1 MALQEKAM
9 LVNLTI
15 RQWSA
20 RRRDK
25 DVGKEIEKS
34 HLAKDAGNF
43 NKLLIDKEALA
54 PLVTLAGK
62 LRTTHYDMT
71 LPWGDDGS
79 RLLPAKMF
87 FDYRDAISTL
97 RGQYQAA
104 IDKFV
109 AEYPTYVQNARKRLG
124 TMYNPKDY
132 PDPDRVGQKFGAKP
146 NFTPVPEAKDFRV
159 DLGTEEV
166 AAIKKDIEN
175 DMNSLLNQ
183 AANDLWIRL
192 RDCVQ
197 KIYDRLSDPEAVF
210 RDSLIENAQFA
221 CSVAVKLN
229 INDDKEL
236 EDIRRDIDRMCS
248 ISPSRLREDKDLR
261 KRVADNAHGLLQRMG
276 KRGIAE
282 S

>member
-25 DVGKEIEKS
+25 DVGKEVEKT
-34 HLAKDAGNF
+34 HQAKDAGNF

-54 PLVTLAGK
+54 PIVTLCGK
-62 LRTTHYDMT
+62 LRSTHYDMT
-71 LPWGDDGS
+71 LPWSDDGS

-87 FDYRDAISTL
+87 FDYREAINGL
-97 RGQYQAA
+97 RSQLDTAVQ
-104 IDKFV
+104 DFTSM
-109 AEYPTYVQNARKRLG
+109 YPTYVQNARKRLG

-132 PDPDRVGQKFGAKP
+132 PDQDRVAMKFGAKP
-146 NFTPVPEAKDFRV
+146 YFTAVPEAKDFRV
-159 DLGTEEV
+159 DLGADEV
-166 AAIKKDIEN
+166 R
-175 DMNSLLNQ
+175 
-183 AANDLWIRL
+183 DLWVRM

-210 RDSLIENAQFA
+210 RDSLIENAKF
-221 CSVAVKLN
+221 VAEISKKLN

-236 EDIRRDIDRMCS
+236 ENIRVDITHMCA
-248 ISPSRLREDKDLR
+248 IAPQRLRDDKTLR
-261 KRVADNAHGLLQRMG
+261 AQVATTAHSIIVKMG
-276 KRGIAE
+276 DRGKE
-282 S
+282 EN

>member
-1 MALQEKAM
+1 M

-25 DVGKEIEKS
+25 DVGKEVEKN
-34 HLAKDAGNF
+34 HQAKDAGNF

-54 PLVTLAGK
+54 PIVTLVGK

-79 RLLPAKMF
+79 RLLPAKMY
-87 FDYRDAISTL
+87 FDYRDAINAL
-97 RGQYQAA
+97 RGQFQSA

-132 PDPDRVGQKFGAKP
+132 PDPDRVAQKFGAQP
-146 NFTPVPEAKDFRV
+146 HFTTVPEAKDFRV
-159 DLGTEEV
+159 NLGEEEV
-166 AAIKKDIEN
+166 AEIKKNIER
-175 DMNSLLNQ
+175 DMNTLLGQ
-183 AANDLWIRL
+183 AANDLWIRM

-197 KIYDRLSDPEAVF
+197 KIHDRLSDPEAVF
-210 RDSLIENAQFA
+210 RDSLIENAQF
-221 CSVAVKLN
+221 VAEIGVKLN
-229 INDDKEL
+229 VNDDKEL
-236 EDIRRDIDRMCS
+236 EDIRRDIDHMCQ
-248 ISPSRLREDKDLR
+248 IAPQRLRDDKTLR
-261 KRVADNAHGLLQRMG
+261 AQVAATALDILNKMG
-276 KRGIAE
+276 ERGRDAE
-282 S
+282 P